1 MPGKLTT
8 QEVLEFLDSRP
19 GWITFTTIG
28 NDGYPHSIPIGYFRD
43 GPDVLIGGM
52 DKTQKILNVER
63 NSKVS
68 LSLESGSTMQD
79 IKGVLIQGEGTVVR
93 LSLIHI

>member
-28 NDGYPHSIPIGYFRD
+28 SDG
-43 GPDVLIGGM
+43 
-52 DKTQKILNVER
+52 
-63 NSKVS
+63 
-68 LSLESGSTMQD
+68 
-79 IKGVLIQGEGTVVR
+79 
-93 LSLIHI
+93 